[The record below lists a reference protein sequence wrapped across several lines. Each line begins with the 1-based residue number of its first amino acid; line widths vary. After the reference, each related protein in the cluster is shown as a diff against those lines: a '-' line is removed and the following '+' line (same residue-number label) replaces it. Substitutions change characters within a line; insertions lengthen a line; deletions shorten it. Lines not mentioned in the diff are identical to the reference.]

1 MENVKKRYKVAIIDD
16 DAELLEQ
23 LTVFI
28 NRQTDMECLVSAG
41 SLYDF
46 FRQYDAVAPADVV
59 LLDYF
64 LDEEASIESVKS
76 IRNISPLVKII
87 IITGRGDADLAL
99 DAIRVH
105 IDGYYL
111 KGSVSPN
118 LAEIIRQT
126 MTGGAYLAPHA
137 ARAVLD
143 GFMEAVQVQVSSKA
157 DQIRARLPWNAP
169 NRAIMVIE
177 GLLDGL
183 SYQEIADK
191 IGLSID
197 GVRYYTRQIYKELG
211 ITKRVQLI
219 HWFDKPA

>member
-1 MENVKKRYKVAIIDD
+1 MENTKNRYKIAIIDD

-23 LTVFI
+23 LTVLI

-46 FRQYDAVAPADVV
+46 FRQYDASNPADVL

-64 LDEEASIESVKS
+64 LDEEASIESVKA
-76 IRNISPLVKII
+76 IRKMSPATKVI
-87 IITGRGDADLAL
+87 IITGHQNSDLAL
-99 DAIRVH
+99 DAMRVQ

-111 KGSVSPN
+111 KGSVGPN
-118 LAEIIRQT
+118 LADIIRQT
-126 MTGGAYLAPHA
+126 MAGGAYLAPHA

-143 GFMEAVQVQVSSKA
+143 GFVDAVQVHLSNKTE
-157 DQIRARLPWNAP
+157 QIKARLSWNAP
-169 NRAIMVIE
+169 NRAVMVIE

-183 SYQEIADK
+183 TYQEIADK

-211 ITKRVQLI
+211 IAKRVQLI
-219 HWFDKPA
+219 HWFDSQA